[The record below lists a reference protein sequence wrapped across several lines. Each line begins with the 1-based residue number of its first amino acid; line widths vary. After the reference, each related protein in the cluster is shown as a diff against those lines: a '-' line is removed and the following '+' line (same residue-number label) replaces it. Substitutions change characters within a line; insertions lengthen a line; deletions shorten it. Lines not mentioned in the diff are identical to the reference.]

1 MGIIEKMV
9 DFSKLASDHQQQFF
23 ETMLAFDQQFFPDSS
38 KEEVYDFVYD
48 IDAVSVQV
56 VHYYHQGQLI
66 GQNIIPI
73 LKLALNGKPIFVVS
87 SRAGILPAYRRGNR
101 TLKTAIRVAVNQ
113 RIRHPS
119 IPLWFVPTIIQ
130 PKIYTL
136 FASRSQNFFP
146 RTGKQIPQEYLQ
158 VLELIHQRK
167 NEVQKRREDIFVHP
181 SAMPQM
187 TPADI
192 QRLRNKTTPHINF
205 FTQHV
210 PDYFDGMG
218 LLCICKLDLKTIL
231 ETIWN
236 LSLDRHVY

>member
-1 MGIIEKMV
+1 MV

-38 KEEVYDFVYD
+38 KKEVYDFVYD

-87 SRAGILPAYRRGNR
+87 SRASILPASRRGNR
-101 TLKTAIRVAVNQ
+101 TLKTAIRIAFNQ

-119 IPLWFVPTIIQ
+119 IPLWFVPIVIQ
-130 PKIYTL
+130 PKIYTYL
-136 FASRSQNFFP
+136 ASRSRNFFP
-146 RTGKQIPQEYLQ
+146 RVGRKIPAEYLK
-158 VLELIHQRK
+158 VLQMMQQRK
-167 NEVQKRREDIFVHP
+167 AEVHKRREDIFVYP
-181 SAMPQM
+181 YVMPLT
-187 TPADI
+187 TPAQI
-192 QRLRNKTTPHINF
+192 KRLRNKTTTHINF
-205 FTQHV
+205 FMQHV

-218 LLCICKLDLKTIL
+218 LLCIGKLDLKTIL

-236 LSLDRHVY
+236 LSTDRHVY